1 MPRILSLL
9 LAMLFAGAV
18 QAQGQPEPLVK
29 KVNVSINNGV
39 NFLLKQQLG
48 DGNWDSL
55 KNKEGVG
62 SYQCG
67 MTGLAVLALL
77 HCDGVIDDAK
87 LEAGRKKAIQDG
99 LATLRKIES
108 PKVYDRA
115 LQTMALAEAGLPQ
128 DRALI
133 KRNVDWLLDVRVYRD
148 NKFIGWEYGKAI
160 TTRESDASNSQYA
173 MLALWYARQAGVAIE
188 RKVWEEIR
196 AYYTETQQQDGGWV
210 YSPYYGPVNEKGA
223 SITMTVAGINGFL
236 IAGMELNDDR
246 EQWPLPKGKVNNC
259 GKYSENL
266 PLAKGFHWLNQ
277 RFRIDLDQRTYYHL
291 YGLER
296 AGRLSGMRF
305 FGEHDWYREGCE
317 HLTKVQDPTGAWKT
331 QGGWDRWPSV
341 NTCFALLFLSKG
353 RTPVLISKLVHGNW
367 PRREDDGDWNNDR
380 NDLRHLIEYVA
391 KEGKL
396 FGKKALA
403 WQTYDIR
410 RAIEAR
416 LVKNNVLSPEEEA
429 EIVADMKQSPIL
441 YITGHESPRN
451 RFQAIEIKLIKRFVE
466 NGGFIFAEACC
477 ADPNFDKGFKD
488 WVNDVWGQDLTL
500 LESTHA
506 VWTCYNSVTAGD
518 PYKLMG
524 LQVGCRTVMVYSPQD
539 LSCRWESNRLSD
551 GPTQR
556 AFELGANIIAYGTG
570 RTPPQPRLTPIEIAG
585 MEKEEAKSSRRG
597 TFQVGQIR
605 HAADWQP
612 APKAMRNLMENVHKV
627 YGLDVLLKTR
637 PIGLQDPITV
647 RESKF
652 LYMHGR
658 DRFSVQP
665 DHFVALRFNL
675 ENGGLLLAD
684 ACCGSEKFDKSFRQF
699 AQELFTKEKLVRV
712 PVDPRDRLF
721 SAALNGTAISADNI
735 KCRTKVNGQAVAMEP
750 YLEGI
755 QLDGRWVVL
764 YSKYDLGCALERN
777 TSPDCVGY
785 DHASALRIAMAA
797 VLYSARP

>member
-9 LAMLFAGAV
+9 LALLLAGAAH
-18 QAQGQPEPLVK
+18 AQGQPEPLVK
-29 KVNVSINNGV
+29 KVKTSITRGV
-39 NFLLKQQLG
+39 AFLVAQQRG
-48 DGNWDSL
+48 DGNWESL
-55 KNKEGVG
+55 KDKENIGF
-62 SYQCG
+62 YPCG

-77 HCDGVIDDAK
+77 HCDGVVDDPK
-87 LEAGRKKAIQDG
+87 LESQRKQAIQNG
-99 LATLRKIES
+99 LASLRQFES
-108 PKVYDRA
+108 AKVYDRA
-115 LQTMALAEAGLPQ
+115 LQTMALAEAGFPK

-133 KRNVDWLLDVRVYRD
+133 NRNVDWLLDVRVYD
-148 NKFIGWEYGKAI
+148 DKKFIGWEYGKTA
-160 TTRESDASNSQYA
+160 TRTSDASNSQYA
-173 MLALWYARQAGVAIE
+173 MLALWYARQAGIAID
-188 RKVWEEIR
+188 RKVWQEIR
-196 AYYTETQQQDGGWV
+196 NYYPQTQNADGGWV
-210 YSPYYGPVNEKGA
+210 YSPYYGPANEKGS
-223 SITMTVAGINGFL
+223 SITMTVAGINGLL

-246 EQWPLPKGKVNNC
+246 EPWPLPKAKVNNC
-259 GKYSENL
+259 GVYGENL

-277 RFRIDLDQRTYYHL
+277 RFRVDLDQRTYYHL

-317 HLTKVQDPTGAWKT
+317 HLTKVQDPSGAWKT
-331 QGGWDRWPSV
+331 QGGWDRWPHV

-367 PRREDDGDWNNDR
+367 PRREDDTDWNNDR
-380 NDLRHLIEYVA
+380 NDLRHLTEYLS
-391 KEGKL
+391 KRDL
-396 FGKKALA
+396 FDKKTLA

-416 LVKNNVLSPEEEA
+416 LGKNNVLNPAEEA

-451 RFQAIEIKLIKRFVE
+451 RFQAIEVKLIKRFVE

-488 WVNDVWGQDLTL
+488 WVRDVWDQDLTL
-500 LESTHA
+500 LESTHP
-506 VWTCYNSVTAGD
+506 VWTCYNAIPAGD
-518 PYKLMG
+518 PYTLMG
-524 LQVGCRTVMVYSPQD
+524 LQVGCRTVMLYSPQD
-539 LSCRWESNRLSD
+539 LSCRWESNRRTD

-585 MEKEEAKSSRRG
+585 MEKEEVKSGRRG
-597 TFQVGQIR
+597 YFQVSQIR

-612 APKAMRNLMENVHKV
+612 APKAMRNLMERVHKDH
-627 YGLDVLLKTR
+627 GLEVMLKTR
-637 PIGLQDPITV
+637 TIGLQDAITV

-665 DHFVALRFNL
+665 DHLAALRFNL

-684 ACCGSEKFDKSFRQF
+684 ACCGSETFDKSFRQF
-699 AQELFTKEKLVRV
+699 AQELFPKEKLVRV
-712 PVDPRDRLF
+712 PTEPRDRLF
-721 SAALNGTAISADNI
+721 SAALNGVALTADNI
-735 KCRTKVNGQAVAMEP
+735 QCRTKANTPPVAMEP

-755 QLDGRWVVL
+755 QLEGRWVVL

-777 TSPDCVGY
+777 TSSDCVGY
-785 DHASALRIAMAA
+785 DHASAMRIATAA
-797 VLYSARP
+797 VMYSVRP